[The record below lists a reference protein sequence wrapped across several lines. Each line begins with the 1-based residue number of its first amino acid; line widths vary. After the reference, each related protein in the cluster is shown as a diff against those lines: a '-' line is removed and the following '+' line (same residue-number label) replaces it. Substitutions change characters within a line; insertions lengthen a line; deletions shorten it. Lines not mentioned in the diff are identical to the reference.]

1 MRSMTGYGTAERES
15 ERFRVAATLRS
26 VNHRYLDLV
35 LRVKEEIRPQEPAL
49 RELLGEHLHRGRVEL
64 SVDLQ
69 ARSTSSRAPE
79 VDRALLEGLHAVFET
94 LERDGLVAGQL
105 TPGDLLRLPQ
115 VMSLAETGL
124 PWEDQDDELLFQ
136 VVGEALEQLVAA
148 RATEGTKVRAVLEE
162 KLDGLAAVVGELVD
176 LAPEAR
182 DASAADLGR
191 RLEALLAGQGGGGGE
206 PGTSSAAVDPVR
218 LAQEVAIL
226 ADKSDVSEELDRLG
240 AHLEHF
246 REVLDDEGS
255 IGKRLDFLAQ
265 EIFRELNT
273 LGSKSRHPEMAKKM
287 LDAKVL
293 AEQIREQVQNVE

>member
-1 MRSMTGYGTAERES
+1 MRSMTGYGTAEGES

-35 LRVKEEIRPQEPAL
+35 LRLKDEVRPQEPAL
-49 RELLGEHLHRGRVEL
+49 RELLGERLFRGRVEL

-69 ARSTSSRAPE
+69 ARAVSSRPPE
-79 VDRALLEGLHAVFET
+79 VDRGLLEGLHGLFES
-94 LERDGLVAGQL
+94 LENDGLIAGQL
-105 TPGDLLRLPQ
+105 TPGDLLRIPQ
-115 VMSLAETGL
+115 VLSLADASL
-124 PWEDQDDELLFQ
+124 PWEETDDELLFR
-136 VVGEALEQLVAA
+136 VVGEALDQLVAA
-148 RATEGTKVRAVLEE
+148 RATEGAKVHAVLEE
-162 KLDGLAAVVGELVD
+162 KLDGLGAVVDELVA
-176 LAPEAR
+176 LAPEALG
-182 DASAADLGR
+182 AAAADLER
-191 RLEALLAGQGGGGGE
+191 RLEALLAGPAAAE
-206 PGTSSAAVDPVR
+206 SGTGVDPVR
-218 LAQEVAIL
+218 LAQEVALL

-246 REVLDDEGS
+246 REVLGDEGS

>member
-1 MRSMTGYGTAERES
+1 MRSMTGFGTSERET

-35 LRVKEEIRPQEPAL
+35 LRLKDEVRPAEPAL
-49 RELLGEHLHRGRVEL
+49 RELLGERLHRGRVEL
-64 SVDLQ
+64 SVDIQ
-69 ARSTSSRAPE
+69 ARASSTQPPE
-79 VDRALLEGLHAVFET
+79 VDRGLLEGLHGVFES
-94 LERDGLVAGQL
+94 LERDGLVTGQL

-115 VMSLAETGL
+115 VVRLAEAGL
-124 PWEDQDDELLFQ
+124 PWEETDDELLFR
-136 VVGEALEQLVAA
+136 VVAEALDQLVAA
-148 RATEGTKVRAVLEE
+148 RATEGAKVRSVLEE
-162 KLDGLAAVVGELVD
+162 KLDGLGAVVEELSG

-182 DASAADLGR
+182 DLAAADLSR
-191 RLEALLAGQGGGGGE
+191 RLEALLATHGDE
-206 PGTSSAAVDPVR
+206 GTASLDPVR

-240 AHLEHF
+240 AHLEHV
-246 REVLDDEGS
+246 REVLGDSGS